1 MESFRHVTSIFRK
14 IFRLYVRYLTN
25 DYKIFHVFRSCK
37 SKKEFLQKIPE
48 KSIETEKYIYIY
60 TYYIIPGQTD
70 KLNTKLSYS
79 ENKTY

>member
-1 MESFRHVTSIFRK
+1 MIIKYSMSSGLVKVRRNSMYFLMMIDPTEDSRK
-14 IFRLYVRYLTN
+14 
-25 DYKIFHVFRSCK
+25 
-37 SKKEFLQKIPE
+37 
-48 KSIETEKYIYIY
+48 KYRNRKIYIY

>member
-1 MESFRHVTSIFRK
+1 MILKYSMSSGLVKVRRNSMYFLMMIDPTEDSRKKYRNRK
-14 IFRLYVRYLTN
+14 I
-25 DYKIFHVFRSCK
+25 
-37 SKKEFLQKIPE
+37 
-48 KSIETEKYIYIY
+48 YIYIY

>member
-1 MESFRHVTSIFRK
+1 MSSGLVKVRRNSMYFLMIIDPTEDSRK
-14 IFRLYVRYLTN
+14 KYR
-25 DYKIFHVFRSCK
+25 
-37 SKKEFLQKIPE
+37 KKQYRK
-48 KSIETEKYIYIY
+48 KYIY

>member
-1 MESFRHVTSIFRK
+1 MILKYSMSSGLVKVRRNSMYFLMMIDPTEDSRK
-14 IFRLYVRYLTN
+14 KYR
-25 DYKIFHVFRSCK
+25 
-37 SKKEFLQKIPE
+37 KK
-48 KSIETEKYIYIY
+48 YIY